1 MASLSI
7 LVGLDQDDPF
17 QLRALLISST
27 AMQKLVVGQD
37 TELNKPWGS
46 ALVGLDQDDPFQL
59 SALPLQSTAMQ
70 NVELLQEMDLMLA
83 FGSTVVAVDQ
93 ACPGAGTAAA

>member
-1 MASLSI
+1 MALLSI

-37 TELNKPWGS
+37 TELNMPWES

-70 NVELLQEMDLMLA
+70 KLELLQEMELILE
-83 FGSTVVAVDQ
+83 FGSTLVGVDQ
-93 ACPGAGTAAA
+93 ACSRAGTAAT